1 MPRLLLLHG
10 SRAGRSLMS
19 CRGSSGCGR
28 RTAWQ
33 QHRTG
38 GEYRALRHRPVPAAS
53 LATQPPSS
61 SSSSK
66 SPPEKDAASQGP
78 PRVATEAD
86 AEDQTSELPD
96 SSLSTLLRSLDPLT
110 RKQLGVL
117 AVGTGVVSLGFG
129 MVVPVLPQFAAQ
141 WGDMGATGVGVV
153 VAAPALAKL
162 ALNRAAGRRA
172 DTHGRVHMMVGGAAT
187 SAVGNFLTA
196 VANSIGG
203 VCGARLVVGSGSS
216 MGGAASQ
223 AYLADVTS
231 KFPKHRGAIMGT
243 LGSIGMVTYGLGPAA
258 GGLLAEQ
265 FGPSISFGFVGVAAA
280 ICAAAYSRLP
290 ETLPAATVAAARNR
304 DKGIAA
310 EGGEGGAGP
319 EGAAEAEEKQLG
331 FYELLASNPRLQ
343 AVVVMDTAI
352 YIGWAV
358 WLAVV
363 PLQAAAVWG
372 ATPGTLG
379 AMYSV
384 MAIAGA
390 IGAPLGG
397 VLSDRVGR
405 DSTIAAGAAMCAAST
420 LLLPFSTTMIGFG
433 SVLVVWDFAE
443 GIVGAALSAL
453 AADAAGEKQRA
464 QVFALRSQ
472 IESGVFLVAPI
483 GVGLL
488 ADTFS
493 LSTSLWTSSATMS
506 VAVGSFMLLSRRA
519 RSAPPP
525 P

>member
-1 MPRLLLLHG
+1 MPMPGRCALRF
-10 SRAGRSLMS
+10 RAGALSGPVRVVAPARRVQRRGLGAVALGGGWRSTM
-19 CRGSSGCGR
+19 RSSVCSR
-28 RTAWQ
+28 LRN
-33 QHRTG
+33 
-38 GEYRALRHRPVPAAS
+38 RAVPAAS
-53 LATQPPSS
+53 LSSVPTPPQ
-61 SSSSK
+61 K
-66 SPPEKDAASQGP
+66 E
-78 PRVATEAD
+78 ATED
-86 AEDQTSELPD
+86 TTKEETSLP
-96 SSLSTLLRSLDPLT
+96 TLLRSLDPLT
-110 RKQLGVL
+110 RKQLTVL

-129 MVVPVLPQFAAQ
+129 IVVPVLPQFAAQ
-141 WGDMGATGVGVV
+141 WGDVGATGVGLV

-162 ALNRAAGRRA
+162 MINRAAGRRA
-172 DTHGRVHMMVGGAAT
+172 DTHGRVQMMVGGAT
-187 SAVGNFLTA
+187 ISAVGNFVTA
-196 VANSIGG
+196 LANSIGG
-203 VCGARLVVGSGSS
+203 VFGARLVVGSGSS
-216 MGGAASQ
+216 MGGAATQ

-231 KFPKHRGAIMGT
+231 KFPQHRGAIMGT
-243 LGSIGMVTYGLGPAA
+243 LGSIGMVTNGLGPGA

-265 FGPSISFGFVGVAAA
+265 FWPSISFAFVGGAAA
-280 ICAAAYSRLP
+280 ICAYSYSRLP
-290 ETLPAATVAAARNR
+290 ETLPAATRAATRAREA
-304 DKGIAA
+304 DAA
-310 EGGEGGAGP
+310 TRGNNDMDSD
-319 EGAAEAEEKQLG
+319 AEAQESVKAAT
-331 FYELLASNPRLQ
+331 FYELLSSNPRLK
-343 AVVVMDTAI
+343 ALVVMDSAI

-372 ATPGTLG
+372 ATPGSLG

-397 VLSDRVGR
+397 VLSDRMGR
-405 DSTIAAGAAMCAAST
+405 DKTIAAGATLCAAST

-433 SVLVVWDFAE
+433 SVLIVWDFAE
-443 GIVGAALSAL
+443 GVVGAALAAL

-472 IESGVFLVAPI
+472 IESGVFLVAPV

-506 VAVGSFMLLSRRA
+506 VAVGSFVVLSRRA
-519 RSAPPP
+519 RLAPPP